1 VEVALLS
8 FPCPPCGLRLGA
20 AVNRR
25 GAASVYLLVLR
36 SLLRFLPAAAAV
48 AVLVALAM
56 RVGAGQVLTA
66 LGSLD
71 ASTFAAALAIGFVST
86 AASAARW
93 WLVARSTGLRLS
105 LRRAL
110 VDYYRAQLGNV
121 VLPAGM
127 LGDLHRAVDHGRR
140 TGDVGGGLRAVVL
153 ERMAGQVVLVLVAVG
168 VVATQPRLVPVLVT
182 AVLPAGPPPGLLG
195 PAVAVVSVGV
205 IGAGI
210 VFRRRLAPLARDLR
224 RMAAV
229 RVWPGVVLLSAVA
242 LAGYLATFVLAAR
255 AAGVT
260 APMGELLAPMLL
272 ALLVMGLPVNVGG
285 FGPREAVTAIAF
297 GALGLG
303 AAAGFATAVGYG
315 VLCLVSAL
323 PGLAT
328 LIRPAAAPAPVQV
341 PAQRSAAEV
350 VARTVA
356 AVRPRQPAGML
367 R

>member
-1 VEVALLS
+1 MSSSAL
-8 FPCPPCGLRLGA
+8 PPTPGA
-20 AVNRR
+20 VGREPARSGIRVPT
-25 GAASVYLLVLR
+25 VLR

-48 AVLVALAM
+48 AVLVALAL
-56 RVGAGQVLTA
+56 RVGAGEVLTA

-71 ASTFAAALAIGFVST
+71 ASVFAAALAIGFVST

-93 WLVARSTGLRLS
+93 WLIARSAGLQLS

-110 VDYYRAQLGNV
+110 VDYYRAQLGNS

-168 VVATQPRLVPVLVT
+168 ALVAQPRLLPVLAD
-182 AVLPAGPPPGLLG
+182 AVLPAVPPPALLG
-195 PAVAVVSVGV
+195 PAVAVLSVV
-205 IGAGI
+205 LIGAGI
-210 VFRRRLAPLARDLR
+210 VFRRQFGPLVRDVR

-229 RVWPGVVLLSAVA
+229 RVWPGVMALSAVA
-242 LAGYLATFVLAAR
+242 LTGYLATFVLAAR

-260 APMGELLAPMLL
+260 APVGELLPPMLL

-328 LIRPAAAPAPVQV
+328 LIRRAPSAPDVQV
-341 PAQRSAAEV
+341 PVSIPGPRSAVPTAIV
-350 VARTVA
+350 VLP
-356 AVRPRQPAGML
+356 RPAAGMVS
-367 R
+367 

>member
-1 VEVALLS
+1 MS
-8 FPCPPCGLRLGA
+8 
-20 AVNRR
+20 
-25 GAASVYLLVLR
+25 R

-56 RVGAGQVLTA
+56 RVGAGEVMTT

-71 ASTFAAALAIGFVST
+71 ASMFAAALAIGVVST
-86 AASAARW
+86 TASATRW
-93 WLVARSTGLRLS
+93 WLIARSAGLRLS
-105 LRRAL
+105 LRRAV
-110 VDYYRAQLGNV
+110 VDYYRAQLGNA

-140 TGDVGGGLRAVVL
+140 TGDVGGGLRAVML

-168 VVATQPRLVPVLVT
+168 ALATQPRLLPVLVD
-182 AVLPAGPPPGLLG
+182 AVLPAGPSPALLG
-195 PAVAVVSVGV
+195 PAVAVVSIVL

-224 RMAAV
+224 RMATL
-229 RVWPGVVLLSAVA
+229 RVWPGVVALSAVA
-242 LAGYLATFVLAAR
+242 LAGYLATFLLAAR

-260 APMGELLAPMLL
+260 APVAELLPPLLL

-328 LIRPAAAPAPVQV
+328 LVRRTPAPSPVHV
-341 PAQRSAAEV
+341 PAQRSAASAAV
-350 VARTVA
+350 
-356 AVRPRQPAGML
+356 AVRPRQPVGVL

>member
-1 VEVALLS
+1 
-8 FPCPPCGLRLGA
+8 
-20 AVNRR
+20 
-25 GAASVYLLVLR
+25 
-36 SLLRFLPAAAAV
+36 
-48 AVLVALAM
+48 VLVALAM
-56 RVGAGQVLTA
+56 RVGAGEVLTA

-71 ASTFAAALAIGFVST
+71 VSMFAAALAIGFVST

-105 LRRAL
+105 LRRAV
-110 VDYYRAQLGNV
+110 VDYYRAQLGNA

-140 TGDVGGGLRAVVL
+140 TGNVGGGLRAVML

-168 VVATQPRLVPVLVT
+168 ALAAQPRLMPVLMES
-182 AVLPAGPPPGLLG
+182 VLPVVPSPALLG
-195 PAVAVVSVGV
+195 PAVAVASIVL

-210 VFRRRLAPLARDLR
+210 VFRRRLAPLARDVR

-229 RVWPGVVLLSAVA
+229 RVWPGVVVLSAVA

-260 APMGELLAPMLL
+260 APVAELLPAMLL

-285 FGPREAVTAIAF
+285 FGPREAVTAVAF

-328 LIRPAAAPAPVQV
+328 LIRRAPAPQSVQV
-341 PAQRSAAEV
+341 PVSIPGQRSAV
-350 VARTVA
+350 DVA
-356 AVRPRQPAGML
+356 AVPTAVAALPRQAAGML